1 MMEENKIKNCKVIA
15 TYFGIRRH
23 YPYDCKDTIE
33 VLKDSIQNEIELDP
47 GVDNLDVILV
57 NHDCGDEKGNQ
68 FLQSIDGKE
77 TFCGKIRVI
86 SREWDE
92 GRGISLGSFDYAF
105 KQLQDEYTYW
115 FFQEDDYKLVKPNYY
130 GNGVKMIEENSKVG
144 FVGYDMGAT
153 IYTVKHQQYLDLK
166 IGQIIFYIPIL
177 IWGYGKY
184 LKRFNYAVKE
194 GIKLIKEYKLYYAGG
209 MMGLTSQINLKM
221 VVDKYGRLPHPRVP
235 NPQHK
240 KKFKNIPKT
249 SIWYYFKTF
258 FLYNRYITGYFL
270 YAILGEL
277 EFTRVYYELGKGIVA
292 YPDYKKL
299 IYSYK
304 RNKFK

>member
-1 MMEENKIKNCKVIA
+1 MMVENKIRNCKVIA

-23 YPYDCKDTIE
+23 YPYECNDTIQ
-33 VLKDSIQNEIELDP
+33 VLKDSIQNEIDLDP
-47 GVDNLDVILV
+47 GVDNLDVILI
-57 NHDCGDEKGNQ
+57 NHDCGVVKGNE
-68 FLQSIDGKE
+68 FLQSLDGKE
-77 TFCGKIRVI
+77 IFCGKIRVI

-92 GRGISLGSFDYAF
+92 GKGISLGSFDYAF
-105 KQLQDEYTYW
+105 KKLQDDYDYW

-130 GNGVKMIEENSKVG
+130 GNGVKILEENSRVG
-144 FVGYDMGAT
+144 FVGYDMRTPINA
-153 IYTVKHQQYLDLK
+153 IKYQKHRELRV
-166 IGQIIFYIPIL
+166 GQIIFYIPIL

-184 LKRFNYAVKE
+184 LKRFNRAIRE
-194 GIKLIKEYKLYYAGG
+194 SIKLIKQYKLYYVGG
-209 MMGLTSQINLKM
+209 MMGLTTQTNLKM
-221 VVDKYGRLPHPRVP
+221 VVTKYGRLPHPRVP

-240 KKFKNIPKT
+240 KRFKTIPKT

-277 EFTRVYYELGKGIVA
+277 EFTRVYCEFGKDIAA

-304 RNKFK
+304 INKLK